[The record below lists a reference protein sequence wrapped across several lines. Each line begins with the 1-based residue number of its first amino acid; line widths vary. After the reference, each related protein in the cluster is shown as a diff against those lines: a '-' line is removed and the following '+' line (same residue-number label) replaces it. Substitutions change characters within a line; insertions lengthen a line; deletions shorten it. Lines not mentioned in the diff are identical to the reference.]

1 MVVSISRGEIGRRH
15 NGKSSFCQCPYC
27 CNQCKG
33 TTLVRLTRLHDD
45 GVPYRPLQEIIVYCP
60 YCFGT
65 GRKLT
70 SSEYLEFARKQREE
84 EEDKERIQ
92 QQYKIDYNILKNY
105 KLHFMVQRRFLIDL
119 PYIIYLL

>member
-33 TTLVRLTRLHDD
+33 ITLVRLTRLHDD
-45 GVPYRPLQEIIVYCP
+45 GVPYRPLQDIIVYCP

-70 SSEYLEFARKQREE
+70 SGESLEFARKQRQ
-84 EEDKERIQ
+84 EDKHRETS
-92 QQYKIDYNILKNY
+92 YNGVLKSENTHR
-105 KLHFMVQRRFLIDL
+105 LATESS
-119 PYIIYLL
+119 